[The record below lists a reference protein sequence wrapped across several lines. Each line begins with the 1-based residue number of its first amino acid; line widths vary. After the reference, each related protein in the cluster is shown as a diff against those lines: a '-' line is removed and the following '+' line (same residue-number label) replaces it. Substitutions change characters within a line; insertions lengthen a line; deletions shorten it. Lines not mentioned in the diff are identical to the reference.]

1 MKCTQIGALV
11 RLALL
16 AGALVGTGPDQVPH
30 ALAAGLAPEEAEKL
44 QRLNGLVEDLLA
56 SQATIQK
63 RLSAL
68 TDQLHAVREDGVRS
82 GDRLNERFAT
92 REELRKLTEAVRELD
107 RKREEDK
114 RLILDEIRKLAQ
126 TPVATP
132 REPARTPPREP
143 ASGGPGKGYTYV
155 IKKGDT
161 ISAVVGAYRA
171 SGVKVTVDEVLK
183 ANPQIKPNALP
194 EGAEIFIPDPALK

>member
-1 MKCTQIGALV
+1 MKCSQIGGLI

-16 AGALVGTGPDQVPH
+16 VGALAGAGPARAPH
-30 ALAAGLAPEEAEKL
+30 AAAAGLAPEEAEKL

-56 SQATIQK
+56 SQATMQK
-63 RLSAL
+63 RLAAL
-68 TDQLHAVREDGVRS
+68 TDQLHAVREEGVHS

-92 REELRKLTEAVRELD
+92 REELRKLAESVRELD

-114 RLILDEIRKLAQ
+114 RLILEEIRKLAQ
-126 TPVATP
+126 TPAVAPREAARTP
-132 REPARTPPREP
+132 SREPAP
-143 ASGGPGKGYTYV
+143 SGPGKGYTYV

>member
-1 MKCTQIGALV
+1 MKRRWRGAAI
-11 RLALL
+11 RLMLLAALL
-16 AGALVGTGPDQVPH
+16 AGVVPGGPKR
-30 ALAAGLAPEEAEKL
+30 AAAAGLAPEEAERL

-56 SQATIQK
+56 SQASMQK

-68 TDQLHAVREDGVRS
+68 TDQIHAVREEGTRS

-92 REELRKLTEAVRELD
+92 REELRKLAETVRDLD

-126 TPVATP
+126 APVVTP
-132 REPARTPPREP
+132 REPPRTTLREP
-143 ASGGPGKGYTYV
+143 APATSGKGYTYV

-161 ISAVVGAYRA
+161 ISAVVAAYRA
-171 SGVKVTVDEVLK
+171 SGVKVSVDDVIK
-183 ANPQIKPNALP
+183 ANPQVKPNALP